1 MFGER
6 LGSLPKR
13 QTPIVLPFSFSL
25 GLLPSGKGKQMH
37 YYQFNIG
44 DYSSHT
50 RHLSLIEDAIY
61 RRLLDIYY
69 LHERPL
75 NSGLTSVAR
84 QINAKEYEP
93 EVKNILEE
101 FFELTD
107 EGWIHSRADKE
118 IAQYRAKIEQASRA
132 GRASAERRFN
142 ERLTDVQPT
151 NNHKPLTIKQKPI
164 TNKDT
169 AALLPDCVSE
179 TDWQSFVAH
188 RKAMR
193 KPMTDQ
199 AKQLAL
205 KKLVDLNK
213 NGYSPKLVI
222 EQSIERG
229 WAGLFEVTAQRQ
241 AVKNNLATSNQA
253 AVMQWLEDQNHG

>member
-61 RRLLDIYY
+61 RRLLDI
-69 LHERPL
+69 
-75 NSGLTSVAR
+75 
-84 QINAKEYEP
+84 
-93 EVKNILEE
+93 EE

-142 ERLTDVQPT
+142 GRSTTEGTDVQPT
-151 NNHKPLTIKQKPI
+151 INHKPLTIKHKPI
-164 TNKDT
+164 TSKDT

-193 KPMTDQ
+193 KPMTEQ

-241 AVKNNLATSNQA
+241 TVKNNLATSNQA
-253 AVMQWLEDQNHG
+253 AVMQWLEEQNHG